1 MFASMPAGTVIPARA
16 VSDTLASLI
25 MSHPIRYALHAVNVI
40 GESGGQVHVAFC
52 SCLLLFGFSLDNDL
66 YSPIVRSAF
75 GARIVG
81 DWANLADSAPGKGSN
96 DYNVLRP

>member
-1 MFASMPAGTVIPARA
+1 MLASMPAGTAIPARTA
-16 VSDTLASLI
+16 SDTLAPLI
-25 MSHPIRYALHAVNVI
+25 MSHPVRYALHAVNII

-75 GARIVG
+75 GTSIVG
-81 DWANLADSAPGKGSN
+81 DWANLADSASGKGSN

>member
-1 MFASMPAGTVIPARA
+1 MLASMPAGTAIPARTA
-16 VSDTLASLI
+16 SDTLAPLI
-25 MSHPIRYALHAVNVI
+25 MSHPVRYALHAVNVI

-81 DWANLADSAPGKGSN
+81 DWANLADSASGKNSN